1 MPQIVTQRNF
11 PDAIRKS
18 FVGSSA
24 HWRATGVT
32 ANQMRS
38 LIRSGLLTQVRRGVY
53 ATKHAMDIAAKDPSQ
68 AHALHVAAVRVAVG
82 VTAGNDVV
90 ASHHSAA
97 LLHGLDLLKEAPGT
111 VVALTRPPVMRSRSR
126 ETSGVLFHAAELPD
140 EHVTRQYGVPVT
152 TVARTVIDL
161 ARTLTFMEGVVVAD
175 SALRAQMTT
184 KAELTRVVDFCGRWP
199 QIEQARQVV
208 AFSNGLAESALE
220 SCARVTFDK
229 FGLEPPQLQ
238 VNVHGVAFIARVDF
252 CWAAHRTIA
261 EADGLAKYVEKADI
275 LAQFRRDRLLRDAGY
290 KVVHFTWREL
300 FETPEVVIGRIR
312 KAFAALISY

>member
-1 MPQIVTQRNF
+1 MPQVMTQRNL
-11 PDAIRKS
+11 PDAIRES

-24 HWRATGVT
+24 HWRAAGVT
-32 ANQMRS
+32 AKQMRS

-68 AHALHVAAVRVAVG
+68 AHALRVAAVRVAVR
-82 VTAGNDVV
+82 VAAGNDVV

-111 VVALTRPPVMRSRSR
+111 VVTLTRSPAKRSRSR
-126 ETSGVLFHAAELPD
+126 VGVLFHAAELPD
-140 EHVTRQYGVPVT
+140 EHVTRQYGMPVT

-161 ARTLTFMEGVVVAD
+161 ARTFTFMEGVVVAD
-175 SALRAQMTT
+175 SALHAQMTT
-184 KAELTRVVDFCGRWP
+184 KAELARVIDFCGRWP

-208 AFSNGLAESALE
+208 AFSNGLAESVLE
-220 SCARVTFDK
+220 SCARVTFGT
-229 FGLEPPQLQ
+229 FSLESPQLQ
-238 VNVHGVAFIARVDF
+238 VNIHSTAFIGRVDF
-252 CWAAHRTIA
+252 YWAAHRTIA

-275 LAQFRRDRLLRDAGY
+275 LDQFRRDRLLRDAGY

-300 FETPEVVIGRIR
+300 FETPEVVIGRIQ